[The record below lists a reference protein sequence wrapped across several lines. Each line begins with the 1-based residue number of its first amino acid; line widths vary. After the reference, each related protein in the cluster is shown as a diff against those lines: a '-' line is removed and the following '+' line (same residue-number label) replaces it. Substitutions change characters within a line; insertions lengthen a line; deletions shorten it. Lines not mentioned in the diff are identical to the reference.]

1 MVENSIRP
9 FSPIPHAARLFAA
22 LIAVHLAAAGGAHGA
37 DPPKV
42 AQPPIIHVEHS
53 EQARPL
59 QFQGVLIK
67 LRVGT
72 VVGHLQ
78 DGVFCTKV
86 RDLVWRGDQRAL
98 DDSEVRGVFR
108 DELTAAGYRVVGD
121 PDAVF
126 EDGSSSEAEYL
137 MAGLIKQ
144 MHTNICHVAASVFNA
159 EGWNGDA
166 SLSVEWQVYSR
177 LDRKV
182 VYQHTTQGSA
192 ELTESR
198 ATGDRDV
205 VNEAFAQATRG
216 LLADRAFNDLIAG
229 GDAPSKPA
237 ATEMMTAFVVRKP
250 FTRPIAK
257 NMKEVQRN
265 VVVVFAG
272 GGYGSGFV
280 IDDVGH
286 ILTNEHVVRAAQ
298 RVKVRFESGKEE
310 TATVLATD
318 ARRDVAL
325 LKIDRTGTGGLPIG
339 FDPADVGDTVY
350 AVGAPLD
357 PSYSATVSK
366 GIVSGVR
373 EIDDETWIQ
382 SDVNVQHG
390 SSGGPLLDDRGNV
403 IGMTSRGAPNEAG
416 APSGVNFFVPIA
428 DALKRLGLNP
438 TRGTA
443 G

>member
-1 MVENSIRP
+1 MVENNGRLLSL
-9 FSPIPHAARLFAA
+9 IPRTAVLFVT
-22 LIAVHLAAAGGAHGA
+22 LIAADLAAAGGAHSA
-37 DPPKV
+37 DVPKV
-42 AQPPIIHVEHS
+42 AEPPVIPVEHP

-59 QFQGVLIK
+59 QFKGIVIK
-67 LRVGT
+67 LRLGT
-72 VVGHLQ
+72 VVGELQ
-78 DGVFCTKV
+78 ESGFCRKV
-86 RDLVWRGDQRAL
+86 RDLVWRGDQSAV
-98 DDSEVRGVFR
+98 DDSELHDVFR
-108 DELTAAGYRVVGD
+108 QELTAAGYRVVGD

-126 EDGSSSEAEYL
+126 EDTSGSEAEYL
-137 MAGLIKQ
+137 VAGLIKQ
-144 MHTNICHVAASVFNA
+144 MHANVCHVHAGLFNA
-159 EGWNGDA
+159 EGWTGDA
-166 SLSVEWQVYSR
+166 SLSVEWQVYSH

-192 ELTESR
+192 EITEWR
-198 ATGDRDV
+198 ANGDKDV

-216 LLADRAFNDLIAG
+216 LLADRAFYQLIAG
-229 GDAPSKPA
+229 SDAPSKAA
-237 ATEMMTAFVVRKP
+237 ATEMMAFVARKA

-257 NMKEVQRN
+257 NMKEIQRN

-272 GGYGSGFV
+272 GGHGSGFV

-298 RVKVRFESGKEE
+298 RVKVRFESGQEE
-310 TATVLATD
+310 TAAVLATD

-325 LKIDRTGTGGLPIG
+325 LRIDRTGTGGLPIE
-339 FDPADVGDTVY
+339 FDPVAIGDAVY

-357 PSYSATVSK
+357 PTYSATVSK

-373 EIDDETWIQ
+373 EIDDENWIQ

-403 IGMTSRGAPNEAG
+403 IGMTARGAPNDAG

-438 TRGTA
+438 TRGTP